1 MGYCIKC
8 GNLLA
13 DGANFCTRCGAPV
26 AVSKAAA
33 PKQAASASS
42 EIQTAKTQKRKAVEL
57 PKKDVDAFNSA
68 VSKVKSAADTAK
80 AVVPGKK
87 PETDPA
93 KTAARGKQ
101 LAAAKPVTEKM
112 SRPEKA
118 AGKAGARASGAVGFA
133 APGIGSA
140 AVSAE
145 SFAVQASQAGEF
157 ALGDFDV
164 AGKLLSSVGGQAE
177 EIISPIKA
185 IFGTIGSFFKGLFSL
200 FGKPKNLIIAII
212 MIVLWVVLGILQ
224 GNPSEPVKIL
234 SWLTFAQ
241 GGLDRN
247 GITGLVGGIL
257 GKGTVAAALGSLF
270 TGGIPNFFKGIGSA
284 LKGTGEKRSIV
295 SLVIGAV
302 LGTVLYFA
310 FTGPELASK
319 ATAMA
324 GIAGAV
330 LSLESIGRKEG
341 PLYSLAQSL
350 TSKVQDG
357 VRTVQ
362 SGKAQSLLSGLF
374 LGFAAATALM
384 AFVG

>member
-8 GNLLA
+8 GKLLA

-26 AVSKAAA
+26 AVPKAAA

-68 VSKVKSAADTAK
+68 VSKVKSAAD
-80 AVVPGKK
+80 
-87 PETDPA
+87 PA

-101 LAAAKPVTEKM
+101 PAAAKPVTEKM

-185 IFGTIGSFFKGLFSL
+185 IFGTIG
-200 FGKPKNLIIAII
+200 
-212 MIVLWVVLGILQ
+212 
-224 GNPSEPVKIL
+224 
-234 SWLTFAQ
+234 
-241 GGLDRN
+241 
-247 GITGLVGGIL
+247 
-257 GKGTVAAALGSLF
+257 
-270 TGGIPNFFKGIGSA
+270 
-284 LKGTGEKRSIV
+284 
-295 SLVIGAV
+295 
-302 LGTVLYFA
+302 
-310 FTGPELASK
+310 
-319 ATAMA
+319 
-324 GIAGAV
+324 
-330 LSLESIGRKEG
+330 
-341 PLYSLAQSL
+341 
-350 TSKVQDG
+350 
-357 VRTVQ
+357 
-362 SGKAQSLLSGLF
+362 
-374 LGFAAATALM
+374 
-384 AFVG
+384 

>member
-80 AVVPGKK
+80 AVVRGKK

-93 KTAARGKQ
+93 
-101 LAAAKPVTEKM
+101 TEKM

-157 ALGDFDV
+157 ALGDFDA

-302 LGTVLYFA
+302 LGAVLYFA

-384 AFVG
+384 AFAG